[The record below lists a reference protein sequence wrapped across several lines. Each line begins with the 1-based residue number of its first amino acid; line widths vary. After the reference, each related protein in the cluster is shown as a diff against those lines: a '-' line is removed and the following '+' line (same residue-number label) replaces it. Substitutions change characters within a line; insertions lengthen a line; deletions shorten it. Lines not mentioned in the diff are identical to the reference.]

1 MSAWETLLQSKL
13 VEIQLLILSLGWHQV
28 SFVKLHESL
37 EIVVY
42 LVLVLYRAKKIGLLL
57 K

>member
-1 MSAWETLLQSKL
+1 MSAWETLLQSKI